1 MRPTAKHCAL
11 ALVILAANVG
21 LAGCGLFQ
29 KPVDPAYTA
38 LAEKSD
44 ESGNAGE
51 LGPGD
56 IISIRVFGEE
66 DLTGKFSVSK
76 GGTINYP
83 YIGRI
88 AIEGMTCAEVEDR
101 VTVGLKDGYL
111 KKPDVTCSIEEYNSK
126 RIYVLGEVKEPGS
139 YPYKATLTIVEAF
152 ALAGGAT
159 NRAATNGTKL
169 TRKMNGK
176 EVQVRVPMQEVVE
189 GRQKNIR
196 LQPGDVVYV
205 PQSAY

>member
-1 MRPTAKHCAL
+1 MRPIARHLARTLLILVACA
-11 ALVILAANVG
+11 G
-21 LAGCGLFQ
+21 FAGCGLFQ
-29 KPVDPAYTA
+29 KPVDPGYTA
-38 LAEKSD
+38 LAESSD
-44 ESGNAGE
+44 ESGTAGE

-88 AIEGMTCAEVEDR
+88 DIEGMTCADVEDR
-101 VTVGLKDGYL
+101 VTTGLKDGYL
-111 KKPDVTCSIEEYNSK
+111 KKPDVTCAIEEYNSK

-169 TRKMNGK
+169 TREMDGR